1 MSSAARSRR
10 NPLATPAALDRLVE
24 RRDDEVWLA
33 ERTRADDARFL
44 VLDTEQRVL
53 AARDGARLELLTAVQ
68 RARLLPEARPCLLG
82 AADGLHYFFLG
93 ADAGAA
99 TALAESLDA
108 RWAGLRELGM
118 NLDPLGAGL
127 CAYAKGLAHWQ
138 AATRHCGRCGAPL
151 TLLAAGH
158 RGACG
163 SCGALH
169 FPRTDP
175 AVIVIVEHDGACLLG
190 RQAGWPEKR
199 YSTLA
204 GFVEPGETLEQA
216 VRREVAE
223 EAGVEVLD
231 CDYHSSQPWPFPGSL
246 MLGFTATAA
255 GRDIRLADGEL
266 EDARWFTAAEIVAA
280 LRAGELGLSPS
291 ISVSYRLIEH
301 WLAGRGVDL
310 AAELAALPS

>member
-1 MSSAARSRR
+1 MSSAARSHR
-10 NPLATPAALDRLVE
+10 NPLAAPAALDRLAE
-24 RRDDEVWLA
+24 RRDDEAWLA
-33 ERTRADDARFL
+33 ARAGADDARFL
-44 VLDTEQRVL
+44 LLDAEQRML
-53 AARDGARLELLTAVQ
+53 AARDGTRLALLTAAQ
-68 RARLLPEARPCLLG
+68 RARLLPDAAAHFLG
-82 AADGLHYFFLG
+82 AADGLHYFFLDAAG
-93 ADAGAA
+93 TADA
-99 TALAESLDA
+99 LAQTLDA

-118 NLDPLGAGL
+118 SLDPLAAGL

-138 AATRHCGRCGAPL
+138 AATRHCSRCGAPL
-151 TLLAAGH
+151 ALIAAGH
-158 RGACG
+158 RAACG

-175 AVIVIVEHDGACLLG
+175 AVIVIVEHEGACLLG

-255 GRDIRLADGEL
+255 RRDIRLADGEL

-280 LRAGELGLSPS
+280 LRAGELRLSPS

-301 WLAGRGVDL
+301 WLAGQGIDL